1 MSGTRPLR
9 CYPANIGSAD
19 ADNRIR
25 LKLSDKSIVTVPI
38 VFLNLTVRALAAR
51 AVKPHAKDVA
61 VVCKKLTELVFVIS
75 IICGSA
81 AVGFFVSVPRG
92 QIHTEAERILAASLC
107 DLLYNVAV
115 SVFKRAVLNGIVRV
129 LGRPKAKTVMMLA
142 G

>member
-1 MSGTRPLR
+1 M
-9 CYPANIGSAD
+9 
-19 ADNRIR
+19 
-25 LKLSDKSIVTVPI
+25 
-38 VFLNLTVRALAAR
+38 
-51 AVKPHAKDVA
+51 
-61 VVCKKLTELVFVIS
+61 
-75 IICGSA
+75 
-81 AVGFFVSVPRG
+81 SVPRG